1 MKTLLTILIV
11 LGLVLILPG
20 CTNNSE
26 NITSNN
32 PTFVIEREI
41 PGAGKLTADEL
52 KAASQN
58 SCEVIR
64 KLGPEIKWL
73 HSYIT
78 QDKVYCVYSA
88 PSKDLIVEHA
98 RLAGVPANL
107 ISEVSSIVDP
117 ETYN

>member
-1 MKTLLTILIV
+1 MKQIETILTV
-11 LGLVLILPG
+11 LGSVLVLLG
-20 CTNNSE
+20 CTTTTGKVNA
-26 NITSNN
+26 IN
-32 PTFVIEREI
+32 PKFVIEREI

-58 SCEVIR
+58 SCEVLR

-73 HSYIT
+73 HSYVT

-107 ISEVSSIVDP
+107 ISEVSSIIDP
-117 ETYN
+117 DTAQ